1 MTTQRTECWEK
12 FRTKSAIL
20 QIIRNSANQ
29 IDGQKGDNSHYS
41 SISRWFGVVV
51 VVVSHATSPQ
61 RWADY
66 AVEHSAVSWLSVM
79 AWEGQSPVRNRAGPS
94 VPAELIA
101 CLETRREHKV
111 SGEIK
116 IYQRIWEQRA
126 FQFKRC
132 CWLMVQ
138 FNFPTKGQTN
148 SWIMEEVSSDKRCL
162 EKKR

>member
-1 MTTQRTECWEK
+1 MWDLSTFHTEPSWLRN
-12 FRTKSAIL
+12 FVIL
-20 QIIRNSANQ
+20 EIRWKKLETMKVRQCHIPIFPALA
-29 IDGQKGDNSHYS
+29 DDL
-41 SISRWFGVVV
+41 RVVV
-51 VVVSHATSPQ
+51 VFCHATSPQ

-94 VPAELIA
+94 VPVELIA

-111 SGEIK
+111 SGEI
-116 IYQRIWEQRA
+116 YLYLWIWEKRA
-126 FQFKRC
+126 FQLKSC

-148 SWIMEEVSSDKRCL
+148 SWIMEEMSSDKRCL